1 MKCCSCPHTDNLV
14 YTSNPPQVKC
24 SITGK
29 FHYYDDECDCVLNAA
44 EPAKIKIP
52 EENIDLEKMRE
63 MLETPIMPVP
73 TAVCTNCII
82 CGSEIAVGL
91 CENHTKVCDDCKKA
105 IKFIKEHFRY
115 DEV

>member
-1 MKCCSCPHTDNLV
+1 MKCSSCPYTDNLV

-44 EPAKIKIP
+44 ESVKINIP
-52 EENIDLEKMRE
+52 KEDIDLEKLRE
-63 MLETPIMPVP
+63 ILETPIMSPS
-73 TAVCTNCII
+73 AVAYSTSCII
-82 CGSEIAVGL
+82 CGSEIAVDL
-91 CENHTKVCDDCKKA
+91 CENHTKVCDDCKRA

-115 DEV
+115 ED